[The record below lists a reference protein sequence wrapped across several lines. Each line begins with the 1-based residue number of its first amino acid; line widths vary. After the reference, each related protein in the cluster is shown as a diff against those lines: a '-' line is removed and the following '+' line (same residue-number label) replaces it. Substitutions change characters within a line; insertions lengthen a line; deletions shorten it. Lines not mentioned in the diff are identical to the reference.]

1 MFAELTMH
9 EDSGPRL
16 KGETSKTRN
25 RNARTL
31 TSYIPVVTA
40 LIGITIVIA
49 SVVFFFVES
58 DIRRLM
64 AVTVGL
70 AILTVSVWFA
80 ANPFRRG
87 TRRYKPYRREIEEF
101 LQLAQLLNK
110 QVVDEEGPEA
120 VEGTKAKLHEAVDRM
135 VAESHKTG

>member
-1 MFAELTMH
+1 MFAELSVH
-9 EDSGPRL
+9 DDSRPRP
-16 KGETSKTRN
+16 KGEIMTNRH

-40 LIGITIVIA
+40 LAGITIVIA

-87 TRRYKPYRREIEEF
+87 TRRYKPYRREVEEF
-101 LQLAQLLNK
+101 LRLAQVLNK
-110 QVVDEEGPEA
+110 QVVEEDGPEA
-120 VEGTKAKLHEAVDRM
+120 RARTTAKMHEAVDHM
-135 VAESHKTG
+135 VAESSKTG